1 MLFLF
6 TLFLIID
13 YSTLQIDEMDED
25 LDELIQSSDDLTDT
39 LRGLLTN
46 DNFEDVSSDE
56 SEEVNDQ
63 NLEDEGLPSHTF
75 EVKDTIVKSGK
86 RKGTNATR
94 VSLIIENYIFRKRR
108 ELESGHVTML
118 HSPVTCVRLTGGLS
132 RPWLFI
138 LTVSIT

>member
-1 MLFLF
+1 M
-6 TLFLIID
+6 
-13 YSTLQIDEMDED
+13 EED
-25 LDELIQSSDDLTDT
+25 LDELILSSDDLTDT
-39 LRGLLTN
+39 LKSLLTN

-63 NLEDEGLPSHTF
+63 NSEDEGLPSHTF

-108 ELESGHVTML
+108 ELKSGHVTFSCNL
-118 HSPVTCVRLTGGLS
+118 CEADGKFVSATAVHIDGQYHLRDAPRPEEHSC
-132 RPWLFI
+132 WA
-138 LTVSIT
+138 

>member
-1 MLFLF
+1 
-6 TLFLIID
+6 
-13 YSTLQIDEMDED
+13 MDED

-63 NLEDEGLPSHTF
+63 NSEDEGLPSHTF

-108 ELESGHVTML
+108 ELESGHVTFSCNL
-118 HSPVTCVRLTGGLS
+118 CEADGRFVLATAVHIDGQYHLKDAP
-132 RPWLFI
+132 RPEEHRCWA
-138 LTVSIT
+138 